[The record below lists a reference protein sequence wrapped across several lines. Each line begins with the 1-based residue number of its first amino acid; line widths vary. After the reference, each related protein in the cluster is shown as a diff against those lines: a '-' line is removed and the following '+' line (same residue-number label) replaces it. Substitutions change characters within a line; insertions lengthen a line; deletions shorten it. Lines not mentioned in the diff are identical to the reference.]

1 MATIKD
7 IAEKAG
13 VSIGTI
19 DRIIHN
25 RGRYSART
33 AARVQ
38 SIIRE
43 TGYRPN
49 LMARNLSKSG
59 TCRIGVLL
67 PLPEQDSGYW
77 SLPLG
82 GIQRAGGELEPFGLS
97 LEIRHY
103 NRYRFTGNSSFAAA
117 SSELL
122 SKELDGLLITPL
134 LESSTLEF
142 LDRVKA
148 RIPDLP
154 VILFD
159 TDLPKAPR
167 LSYIGQDSYQSGRL
181 AARLMDMLV
190 KGKSSSPVSRLPGHP
205 PGVPRI
211 LIITPDSDNE
221 HLKKRIRGFTDHCT
235 GELEILKVTVESD
248 HNLGNFHKLL
258 DSELQKNSQKSPP
271 GGIFVVD
278 AATHFVAD
286 FLASSDFL
294 LADRPS
300 IVGYDLVPENC
311 KWLKDGVIDF
321 LLTQRPAEQGYN
333 GVNRLFRKIF
343 LDENAPEI
351 EYTPIDIVTKENLDY
366 LIDRNPREVI

>member
-1 MATIKD
+1 MATIKE
-7 IAEKAG
+7 IADKAG
-13 VSIGTI
+13 VSIGTV

-25 RGRYSART
+25 RGRYSAQT

-49 LMARNLSKSG
+49 LMARNLSTSG
-59 TCRIGVLL
+59 SCRIGVLL

-103 NRYRFTGNSSFAAA
+103 NRYHSAGNNSFAAA

-122 SKELDGLLITPL
+122 SEKLDGLLITPL
-134 LESSTLEF
+134 LEPSTLEF

-148 RIPDLP
+148 GIPDLP
-154 VILFD
+154 VIFFD

-181 AARLMDMLV
+181 AARLMNMLV
-190 KGKSSSPVSRLPGHP
+190 TAEQP

-221 HLKKRIRGFTDHCT
+221 HLKNRICGFTEHFI
-235 GELEILKVTVESD
+235 GELEVLKVTVESD
-248 HNLGNFHKLL
+248 HNLGIFHKLL
-258 DSELQKNSQKSPP
+258 DSELQEKSQKGPP
-271 GGIFVVD
+271 GGIFVAD
-278 AATHFVAD
+278 ASAHFVAD
-286 FLASSDFL
+286 YIVSSDSL
-294 LADRPS
+294 PADRPS
-300 IVGYDLVPENC
+300 LIGYDLVPENC

-343 LDENAPEI
+343 LDEDAPEI

-366 LIDRNPREVI
+366 LVDRKAREVL

>member
-13 VSIGTI
+13 VSIGTV

-25 RGRYSART
+25 RGRYSAHT
-33 AARVQ
+33 AVRVQ

-49 LMARNLSKSG
+49 LMARNLSTSG

-82 GIQRAGGELEPFGLS
+82 GVQRAGGELEPFGLS

-103 NRYRFTGNSSFAAA
+103 NRYRTTGNNSFAAA

-122 SKELDGLLITPL
+122 SEELDGLLITPL

-142 LDRVKA
+142 LDRMKA
-148 RIPDLP
+148 RVPDLP
-154 VILFD
+154 VIFFD
-159 TDLPKAPR
+159 TDLPKARR

-181 AARLMDMLV
+181 AARLMNMLI
-190 KGKSSSPVSRLPGHP
+190 KAKSSSPASRS
-205 PGVPRI
+205 RI

-221 HLKKRIRGFTDHCT
+221 HLKNRIRGFTDHND
-235 GELEILKVTVESD
+235 GEVKILKVTVESD
-248 HNLGNFHKLL
+248 HNLGNFHKQL
-258 DSELQKNSQKSPP
+258 SFELQQDPRKSPP

-278 AATHFVAD
+278 ASAHFVAD
-286 FLASSDFL
+286 FLASSDSL
-294 LADRPS
+294 PADRPS
-300 IVGYDLVPENC
+300 LVGYDLVPGNC
-311 KWLKDGVIDF
+311 KWIKDGVIDF

-343 LDENAPEI
+343 LDEDVPEI

-366 LIDRNPREVI
+366 LVDRKAREVL